1 MRGWISVMELPVS
14 EMAPVVQAKL
24 DDHGIPSVVLN
35 RQDSSYV
42 GMSFAM
48 KPVEVLVPEEHVEA
62 AMHCL
67 HHED

>member
-1 MRGWISVMELPVS
+1 MELPVA

-24 DDHGIPSVVLN
+24 NVNGIPSVVLN

-62 AMHCL
+62 AKTCL
-67 HHED
+67 YEEP